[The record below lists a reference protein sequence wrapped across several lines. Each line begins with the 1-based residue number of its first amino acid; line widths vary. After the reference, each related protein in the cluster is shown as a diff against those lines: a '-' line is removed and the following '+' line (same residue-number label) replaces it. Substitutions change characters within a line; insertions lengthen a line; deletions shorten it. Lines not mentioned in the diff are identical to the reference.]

1 MYPISTAL
9 KEAFESGAMQYARI
23 TIGQTVIE
31 NSRIR
36 ERSLSVNRYALA
48 EETVLFGSCVAAE
61 ANVML
66 ENGDHA
72 YSADSFLDAEAFIEI
87 GAKVNGIVS
96 YVPIGYFTID
106 VATRE
111 RSLIKLSALDRMMN
125 FEQLLPDNFTVNETV
140 DDLLTRVCTAC
151 HVQRGTFTLPVN
163 GSVTVQGTLDDAK
176 TYRDIL
182 RYIAEITG
190 TIAYISYDGKLML
203 GWYGDTATFS
213 IALSN
218 RKSGSVDEESTTITS
233 VSIVMGDDMVTSGT
247 GAKIVVRDNPLVA
260 IASSTPQ
267 QLCDAL
273 YNHVNGY
280 TYTTFDAVVLAAPQL
295 FPLDAATFTDNEGND
310 HFVCCTDWLY
320 TLNCDTKIA
329 GKGGKKAYGRGYSLA
344 EAVFTAANIATGAVT
359 AEKINV
365 QDLAALRATIA
376 GWRMSYDSLYKDIAI
391 GTYTYRVQ
399 LHAPTTPT
407 ASTQAISV
415 SRRLTANPNDPWEYV
430 SEIMYNGRI
439 NTKDIVATDGT
450 FTGTINTNNG
460 FIGGWEITNE
470 QIRRPNSI
478 VDYDEFSID
487 SSGEIR
493 ITHPTGGSYHSYE
506 EALQT
511 TIRDGV
517 VQAAHGGIV
526 HGAVFAGFDF
536 ATMSGDGIEVHNQD
550 YEIGVPGGLQSRLG
564 YEELVVKN
572 RDILRTH
579 RSLVGGYA
587 TSIPA
592 NADLNNIA
600 YLSVGRYICASDA
613 TAASLSNSPAEYAF
627 FMEVLA
633 PISDTIDNES
643 TGTGVYRIQKI
654 TRFDGV
660 EYTRKANS
668 GSTAGT
674 FTFEPWY
681 RKHDARVS
689 EENSAYWMKTQTSRP
704 SSLDFTHIGTDSRGH
719 MRLDLS
725 TSAQTGGVNAVFGE
739 GYVQTFMWDTNAKWD
754 AQFYIPDDDG
764 KSPAFRTYNA
774 SSNTWSEVKRCVC
787 ETEGTTTIDGI
798 EWTWQK
804 YTDGYVDMYAD
815 ITVKGTWA
823 SWGNQYVLRNAN
835 STTYQLP
842 FTLSKKLVDTT
853 SVVGWE
859 GDTACYPVNYTSIV
873 QTGVSENYTTCDI
886 GRPSAGSNN
895 TNYYCRKYI
904 RGKLQTSRNLLHMA

>member
-9 KEAFESGAMQYARI
+9 KEAFESGAPQYARI

-36 ERSLSVNRYALA
+36 ERSLSVNRYAVS
-48 EETVLFGSCVAAE
+48 EDTVLFGSCVAAE
-61 ANVML
+61 MKVTLDNRDGL
-66 ENGDHA
+66 
-72 YSADSFLDAEAFIEI
+72 YSSEDFRDNEAFLEV
-87 GAKVNGIVS
+87 GCEVNGVVD
-96 YVPIGYFTID
+96 YVPMGYFTFDD
-106 VATRE
+106 VE
-111 RSLIKLSALDRMMN
+111 KLRSTISLSALDRMVK
-125 FEQLLPDNFTVNETV
+125 FEIEVPDSFYEGNNGH
-140 DDLLTRVCTAC
+140 LTTIVSRICTAC
-151 HVQRGTFTLPVN
+151 GVPKGTFTFPTTYVF
-163 GSVTVQGTLDDAK
+163 VTEDWKALSGESIK
-176 TYRDIL
+176 TYRDLL
-182 RYIAEITG
+182 RYIGEVTG
-190 TIAYISYDGKLML
+190 TIAYIDCNGYLMF
-203 GWYGDTATFS
+203 GWYSTTTNFTVDS
-213 IALSN
+213 SN
-218 RKSGSVDEESTTITS
+218 RRNGLIAEEATTLGS
-233 VSIVMGDDMVTSGT
+233 VSIVWQDDMVSAGS
-247 GAKIVVRDNPLVA
+247 GAKIVIRDNPLTLCAYVPLMTPVTA
-260 IASSTPQ
+260 QTIA
-267 QLCDAL
+267 
-273 YNHVNGY
+273 
-280 TYTTFDAVVLAAPQL
+280 TTLAGQVDGFSYRTFQAEILPAPNIM
-295 FPLDAATFTDNEGND
+295 PLDKGVYTDAEGND
-310 HFVCCTDWLY
+310 YTVFCTDFLFV
-320 TLNCDTKIA
+320 LNGGTSVA
-329 GKGGKKAYGRGYSLA
+329 GKGGKKSHGRGYTMNES
-344 EAVFTAANIATGAVT
+344 VFTAVNIAANAVT
-359 AEKINV
+359 ADKINV

-376 GWRMSYDSLYKDIAI
+376 GWGINWDAIYKDITI
-391 GTYTYRVQ
+391 DNYTYRVQ
-399 LHAPTTPT
+399 LHAPLTPT
-407 ASTQAISV
+407 ASTPAFSV
-415 SRRLTANPNDPWEYV
+415 SRKPTATPSASWEYVTEIMYDGKVISKDLTAN
-430 SEIMYNGRI
+430 GR
-439 NTKDIVATDGT
+439 V
-450 FTGTINTNNG
+450 
-460 FIGGWEITNE
+460 
-470 QIRRPNSI
+470 
-478 VDYDEFSID
+478 
-487 SSGEIR
+487 R
-493 ITHPTGGSYHSYE
+493 ITPDYSVQSEPAMVLANPYDGS
-506 EALQT
+506 T
-511 TIRDGV
+511 TSVDSRRIDMQDVDGASHLEPYSVEFETRDGSTVEV
-517 VQAAHGGIV
+517 VCNGSSFQQG
-526 HGAVFAGFDF
+526 
-536 ATMSGDGIEVHNQD
+536 SGIESGITITVNRSPVQ
-550 YEIGVPGGLQSRLG
+550 VSKLT
-564 YEELVVKN
+564 EESLVVNN

-739 GYVQTFMWDTNAKWD
+739 GFVQTFMWDTNAKWD

-815 ITVKGTWA
+815 ITVRGTWT

-873 QTGVSENYTTCDI
+873 QTGVSESYTTCDI